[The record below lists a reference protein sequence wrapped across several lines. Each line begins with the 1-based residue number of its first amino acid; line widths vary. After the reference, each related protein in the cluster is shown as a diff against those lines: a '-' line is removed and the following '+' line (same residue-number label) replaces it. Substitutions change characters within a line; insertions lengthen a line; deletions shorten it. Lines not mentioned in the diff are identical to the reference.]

1 MASVGLETLEAPLL
15 RVPFESLK
23 RAAKDRKALID
34 EISECVAALK
44 HPLCLPSSASAV
56 PGAAAGIGPATTR
69 GNTPYGTPPL
79 SLSLTPGG
87 TAAPTPA
94 GTPLPPDPMAPGATP
109 SEAGA
114 GAGAAAGGAGGG
126 AEDTEMADASEVN
139 ISLAPGSGADEAQAG
154 GSLNCREASIER
166 LRLLLSQL
174 QGVKRKLADVGR
186 SEQGDSQRCKAR
198 LEHLSSTGPIPKN
211 DPRLIPWTRQRLDI
225 ILVDHLLRL
234 GHHETANRLAAA
246 AGIQLLTDANI
257 FEGARRVVNALLND
271 HSCEPALAWCAD
283 NRARLR
289 KVKSQLEFKLHVQQF
304 IELVRREDRLAA
316 IAYAR
321 ANLAPW
327 ASSHM
332 TELQRAVATLAFT
345 ARTRV
350 EVYKSLFDDA
360 QWQTLADMF
369 MHDLY
374 KLHALTPEPLLHVYL
389 QAGLSA
395 LRTPNSGEPGGSRED
410 PLSLPAFQVRIS
422 GLSGGQFMA

>member
-1 MASVGLETLEAPLL
+1 
-15 RVPFESLK
+15 
-23 RAAKDRKALID
+23 
-34 EISECVAALK
+34 
-44 HPLCLPSSASAV
+44 
-56 PGAAAGIGPATTR
+56 
-69 GNTPYGTPPL
+69 
-79 SLSLTPGG
+79 
-87 TAAPTPA
+87 
-94 GTPLPPDPMAPGATP
+94 
-109 SEAGA
+109 
-114 GAGAAAGGAGGG
+114 
-126 AEDTEMADASEVN
+126 MADASEVN
-139 ISLAPGSGADEAQAG
+139 LSLAPGSGPDEAQAG
-154 GSLNCREASIER
+154 GSRNCREASIER

-174 QGVKRKLADVGR
+174 QGVKRKLADVSR

-198 LEHLSSTGPIPKN
+198 LEHLASTGPIPKN

-246 AGIQLLTDANI
+246 AGIELLTDANI

-271 HSCEPALAWCAD
+271 HSCEPALAWCAE

-289 KVKSQLEFKLHVQQF
+289 KAKSQLEFKLHVQQF
-304 IELVRREDRLAA
+304 IELVRREERLAA

-321 ANLAPW
+321 ANLASW

-332 TELQRAVATLAFT
+332 AELQRAVATLAFT
-345 ARTRV
+345 ARTRL

-360 QWQTLADMF
+360 QWQSLADMF
-369 MHDLY
+369 MRDLY

-410 PLSLPAFQVRIS
+410 PLSLPAFQVR
-422 GLSGGQFMA
+422 A